1 MRGANALLA
10 VLPQQR
16 RIQDDG
22 RIKRRAVRP
31 SRLSMWLDDPSE
43 AVESAAPGHAGL

>member
-1 MRGANALLA
+1 

-22 RIKRRAVRP
+22 RIKRWAVRP